1 MLTDKNLLK
10 PVWNIFMLASSTV
23 FVDSVT
29 GYNGCTEIFELDET
43 EEQFSLDLYKFIFI
57 NGILV

>member
-1 MLTDKNLLK
+1 
-10 PVWNIFMLASSTV
+10 MLASSTV